1 MRAGE
6 QLHDVFERIELTR
19 ERFEGPDF
27 VRLRRIEELLSTGQ
41 IDESFYWTAGAN
53 AA

>member
-1 MRAGE
+1 MREVFKAAALTKE
-6 QLHDVFERIELTR
+6 Q
-19 ERFEGPDF
+19 FEGPEF

-41 IDESFYWTAGAN
+41 IDESFYWTAAEN